1 MNLRVDGDLIVDLVP
16 QSHAQASVPSSL
28 GTHSTEHRPHTA
40 RSQKASRLDEVEK
53 LSSPYLMLADV
64 LEALRALFHL
74 GEICFVLRMEK
85 NHFRVSTLSFQRQ

>member
-1 MNLRVDGDLIVDLVP
+1 VNLRVDGDLIVDLVP

-40 RSQKASRLDEVEK
+40 RSQEASRLDEVEK

-64 LEALRALFHL
+64 LEALAR
-74 GEICFVLRMEK
+74 CSTSVKFVLSYEWKRII
-85 NHFRVSTLSFQRQ
+85 SG